1 MKTIGLIGG
10 MSWESTITYYQILN
24 SCTAKKLGGFH
35 CSKIL
40 MYNVDF
46 AELEDNMS
54 KGNWDGNAQI
64 LTKAAKTLEAGGADF
79 IVIATN
85 TMHKLVPQ
93 IEKQISIPILH
104 ISDATA
110 ARIKRNNLTKIG
122 LLGTRFTMTEDFIK
136 QRLAKAG
143 LEVIIPEEKDLEIVD
158 RVIFNELCLGNI
170 KEESRKEY
178 QRIISSMKDK
188 GAQGVILGCTEI
200 GMLIGEKDSVL
211 PVFDTTVIHAEE
223 AVSYALSDN

>member
-1 MKTIGLIGG
+1 
-10 MSWESTITYYQILN
+10 
-24 SCTAKKLGGFH
+24 
-35 CSKIL
+35 
-40 MYNVDF
+40 
-46 AELEDNMS
+46 
-54 KGNWDGNAQI
+54 
-64 LTKAAKTLEAGGADF
+64 
-79 IVIATN
+79 
-85 TMHKLVPQ
+85 
-93 IEKQISIPILH
+93 
-104 ISDATA
+104 
-110 ARIKRNNLTKIG
+110 
-122 LLGTRFTMTEDFIK
+122 
-136 QRLAKAG
+136 
-143 LEVIIPEEKDLEIVD
+143 VIIPEEKDLEIVD